1 MKPRK
6 ASDLRE
12 LSKDELV
19 RSLEESRETLAKN
32 RFQHA
37 LSQLQD
43 TSYLKTLRKDIAR
56 IETILS
62 EEQTPVRRLTRKKR
76 KNAQRIN
83 NSAYGKNS
91 VNYQSMDNTNGRFK
105 NK

>member
-62 EEQTPVRRLTRKKR
+62 EEQAPVRKLTRKKR
-76 KNAQRIN
+76 KER
-83 NSAYGKNS
+83 SAK
-91 VNYQSMDNTNGRFK
+91 
-105 NK
+105 

>member
-62 EEQTPVRRLTRKKR
+62 EEQTPVRRMTRKKR
-76 KNAQRIN
+76 KER
-83 NSAYGKNS
+83 SAN
-91 VNYQSMDNTNGRFK
+91 
-105 NK
+105 